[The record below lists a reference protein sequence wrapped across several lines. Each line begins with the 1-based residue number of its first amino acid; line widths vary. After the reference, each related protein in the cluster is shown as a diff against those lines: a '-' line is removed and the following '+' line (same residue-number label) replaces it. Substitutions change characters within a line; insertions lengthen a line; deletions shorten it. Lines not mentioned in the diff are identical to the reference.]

1 MPINYVLVPVSLDER
16 DEKMLEYAC
25 GLGSQGVNRLL
36 VATAVETSGV
46 EAPVIAAEVDR
57 ARERLAAMTAST
69 RDSGMH
75 VEVRVVTGDT
85 ANAIVSLAHQ
95 AGIDVICLATEGKS
109 SVDYMLAGS
118 VSEDLVSTGTD
129 RIMTVRYSLLEAAEH
144 PSSLARDFARRL
156 VVATD
161 FSSSGTRAWLSAF
174 DRPRDAIGELVL
186 LHVAAPGEDNS
197 RAEIRLHG
205 MLEIAEEH
213 DVPARYEI
221 REGEPAQTI
230 LTFLEE
236 SHATG
241 VITGRRGR
249 GRLTQAILGSVS
261 MRILREAPC
270 PVVIQP

>member
-57 ARERLAAMTAST
+57 ARERLAAMTASA

-75 VEVRVVTGDT
+75 VEVRVVPGDT

>member
-236 SHATG
+236 SYATG

>member
-186 LHVAAPGEDNS
+186 LHVAAPGEDFS

-213 DVPARYEI
+213 DVPARCEI

-249 GRLTQAILGSVS
+249 GRLRQAILGSVS